1 VKTGSLTQLKQTM
14 EVKAKAKRSFTRQV
28 FKAKHAVLNA
38 VTRDTPTL
46 THRDFTIDDWGR
58 KIHHQQEESK
68 GMKKRNDNFWFVFF
82 L

>member
-1 VKTGSLTQLKQTM
+1 M

-68 GMKKRNDNFWFVFF
+68 GKRKKAREKFTLKELNHVSFIVI
-82 L
+82 LRA